1 MSSGKKTQIAILG
14 VALLLAAGII
24 GSGLNFG
31 STDNPPSEDTAV
43 RTGTVAN
50 TNSSPIKNDAQ
61 TMLTYID
68 QQIAIQEDVK
78 DVRCW
83 SSVNKIQTFISGLP
97 IDTEAVGE
105 RVECY
110 IGMLDQV
117 WDECS
122 QLCSDSQSQTVT
134 AEQVKRFLD
143 DRFPKMAQQANST
156 LKAEDAPSFDVN
168 LFDNEEQN
176 AAIVDYSD
184 TIESWRL
191 LQSWLLRKVDVP
203 TTNESV
209 PFSDEALLELKRFL
223 VVYDINLLKRARLV
237 AMKKKLARVNVEIM
251 KEAFDLQWR
260 GEASH

>member
-1 MSSGKKTQIAILG
+1 MTSGKKKQIGILI
-14 VALLLAAGII
+14 AAVLISVGII

-31 STDNPPSEDTAV
+31 SANESLNNESPEVLVDASALKNE
-43 RTGTVAN
+43 VAAD
-50 TNSSPIKNDAQ
+50 KNHAQ
-61 TMLTYID
+61 TMLTFID

-97 IDTEAVGE
+97 VDTEAIGE

-117 WDECS
+117 WDQCVDDNQEQPVS
-122 QLCSDSQSQTVT
+122 AD
-134 AEQVKRFLD
+134 QVKRFLE
-143 DRFPKMAQQANST
+143 DRFPEITQQVNVVLKPEDNNGFDMT
-156 LKAEDAPSFDVN
+156 LFKSKEQCDA
-168 LFDNEEQN
+168 
-176 AAIVDYSD
+176 IKDYSD

-203 TTNESV
+203 TTEVSA

-223 VVYDINLLKRARLV
+223 VVYDINLLKRARVV
-237 AMKKKLARVNVEIM
+237 AMDKKLARVNVDIM
-251 KEAFDLQWR
+251 KEAFDLQWK
-260 GEASH
+260 GATNN

>member
-1 MSSGKKTQIAILG
+1 MTSERKKQIGMLVA
-14 VALLLAAGII
+14 ALLISAVII

-31 STDNPPSEDTAV
+31 FTRDSPDSAGSAV
-43 RTGTVAN
+43 LAGGNVE
-50 TNSSPIKNDAQ
+50 SSAVENHVQ
-61 TMLTYID
+61 TMLTFVD

-97 IDTEAVGE
+97 VDTEAIGQ

-117 WDECS
+117 WYQCV
-122 QLCSDSQSQTVT
+122 SDSQGQPVS
-134 AEQVKRFLD
+134 ADQVKRFLD
-143 DRFPKMAQQANST
+143 DRFPEITRQVNVVPKPEDNNGFDAT
-156 LKAEDAPSFDVN
+156 LLESKEQCDA
-168 LFDNEEQN
+168 
-176 AAIVDYSD
+176 IKDYSD

-203 TTNESV
+203 ATRVAT

-223 VVYDINLLKRARLV
+223 VVYDINLLKRARVV
-237 AMKKKLARVNVEIM
+237 AMGKKLARVNVEVM
-251 KEAFDLQWR
+251 KEAFDLQWK
-260 GEASH
+260 GKATE